1 MAEKKKKKRRSLLK
15 SMYERSRARQAK
27 RRLKRAGVKVSK
39 KQAAQSG
46 KVRLGVKAAEV
57 TKKGGAFPKYK
68 KKSMAAGSFRKA
80 FASNCKGKGAGDSFS
95 WDGRSYSCARASDK
109 KKKPKQAPKA
119 PKSAPK
125 NKVVETS
132 ADKKARLARVAAA
145 KKRDKAVRDQTL
157 KDVKS
162 FKKKP
167 KKKVTYRK
175 SVVRVNRL
183 KKKKAAPKP
192 AA

>member
-80 FASNCKGKGAGDSFS
+80 FASNCKGKGAGDSFT

-109 KKKPKQAPKA
+109 KKVKPKAAP
-119 PKSAPK
+119 
-125 NKVVETS
+125 
-132 ADKKARLARVAAA
+132 
-145 KKRDKAVRDQTL
+145 
-157 KDVKS
+157 
-162 FKKKP
+162 
-167 KKKVTYRK
+167 
-175 SVVRVNRL
+175 
-183 KKKKAAPKP
+183 KKAAPK
-192 AA
+192 AAPKASPKKKVAYRKSIVRINRLKLKKKKKKAPSRPGGKGLQHIKYPS